1 MTKFFTYFTLLVAG
15 FFTSCEVDYVI
26 EQDEFVPQVV
36 VNSVFTEN
44 KPFQVHLSFT
54 RHIFDKNKEIRIIPD
69 AKVTITEKATG
80 RTAELLHQGDGIYS
94 YAFFTAKSDY
104 TYELNVLVDGYN
116 PIKAVSRVPLKVRNV
131 NVITESIV
139 LDDKEALQIRFN
151 IKDQNSAYF
160 IWNWIS
166 ANPKN
171 PIDSSVFST
180 PDKLVQEV
188 NKVRN
193 LNLKGDDDTNI
204 GFKDDGNEYK
214 KSFVYTNDDT
224 GSSASGSP
232 SENEKYYLR
241 IMSLSK
247 EMYDFY
253 LSFEKYVND
262 NNQISSISYLPKVYS
277 NIENGLGVFAGYS
290 QKYIEVKK

>member
-1 MTKFFTYFTLLVAG
+1 MTRVFIFLSFLFMVVC
-15 FFTSCEVDYVI
+15 TSCEVDYVI
-26 EQDEFVPQVV
+26 EQKDFVPQVV

-54 RHIFDKNKEIRIIPD
+54 RDIFDSNNEIEIIPD
-69 AKVTITEKATG
+69 AVVTITEKATG
-80 RTAELLHQGDGIYS
+80 RTAELEHQGDGIYS
-94 YAFFTAKSDY
+94 YLFFTAKSDH
-104 TYELNVLVDGYN
+104 TYELKVFVDGYK
-116 PIKAVSRVPLKVRNV
+116 PITAVSRVPLKVRNV

-139 LDDKEALQIRFN
+139 LDDKEALQIRFD
-151 IKDQNSAYF
+151 IKDYNSAYF

-166 ANPKN
+166 SDPKN

-180 PDKLVQEV
+180 PDKFVQDV

-193 LNLKGDDDTNI
+193 LNLKGDDDTNL

-214 KSFVYTNDDT
+214 KSFVYTNEDA
-224 GSSASGSP
+224 GNQGSGSQAD
-232 SENEKYYLR
+232 NDKYYLR

-253 LSFEKYVND
+253 RSFEKYIND

-277 NIENGLGVFAGYS
+277 NVENGLGIFAGYS
-290 QKYIEVKK
+290 QKYIEVVK